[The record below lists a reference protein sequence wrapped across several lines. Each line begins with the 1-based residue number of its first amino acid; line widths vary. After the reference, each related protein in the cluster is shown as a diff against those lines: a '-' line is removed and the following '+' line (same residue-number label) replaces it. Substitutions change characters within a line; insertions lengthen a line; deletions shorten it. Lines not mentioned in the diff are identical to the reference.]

1 MQYEDGR
8 RVKVYFFVMVLCR
21 SRKKYIWFSKVPFTS
36 ELAIYAHEKAF
47 EYYGGKPLKII
58 NDKWVDGVDKDVLSS
73 LTNLLNVVRHIIDDE
88 QTPEIIKMM
97 ECDLLE

>member
-1 MQYEDGR
+1 MNGMKDALLSFG
-8 RVKVYFFVMVLCR
+8 M
-21 SRKKYIWFSKVPFTS
+21 
-36 ELAIYAHEKAF
+36 ELDASMA
-47 EYYGGKPLKII
+47 I

-73 LTNLLNVVRHIIDDE
+73 LTNLLDVVRHIIDDE

>member
-1 MQYEDGR
+1 MNGMKDALLSFG
-8 RVKVYFFVMVLCR
+8 M
-21 SRKKYIWFSKVPFTS
+21 
-36 ELAIYAHEKAF
+36 ELDASMA
-47 EYYGGKPLKII
+47 I

-73 LTNLLNVVRHIIDDE
+73 LTNLLDVVRHIIEDE